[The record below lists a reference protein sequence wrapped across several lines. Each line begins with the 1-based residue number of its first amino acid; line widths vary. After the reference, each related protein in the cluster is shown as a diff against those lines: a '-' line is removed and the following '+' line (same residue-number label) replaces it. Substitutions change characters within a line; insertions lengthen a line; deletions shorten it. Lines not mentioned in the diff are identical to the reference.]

1 MSSTPE
7 SKVKEWAKRKLKK
20 ELPDVWLY
28 APPGGAFGRAG
39 VPDQLGLWRGV
50 FFAIEYKAD
59 AKKNPTDIQW
69 VQLKHLDRQGC
80 IACVLKGKN
89 SDRLDSLISIIKE
102 RARGFKDSV

>member
-1 MSSTPE
+1 MGTTPE
-7 SKVKEWAKRKLKK
+7 GKVKNWARNKIKK

-28 APPGGAFGRAG
+28 AAPGGMYGKAG
-39 VPDQLGLWRGV
+39 TPDDLGLWHGV

-59 AKKNPTDIQW
+59 AKKQPTALQM

-89 SDRLDSLISIIKE
+89 AERLDILIAMIKE
-102 RARGFKDSV
+102 KASGFRTSV